1 MKQTREAVW
10 STMMDR
16 NNGFL
21 AGKLLKAVPGER
33 RGRFCSCGRA
43 SSWTSEKP
51 PATAICRADRRAT
64 RASEDPAN
72 PCPIPIEFICPTREF
87 VHAEAITGDI
97 SALARLR
104 ICDWSMLS
112 RLDSRSRAVLDGFA
126 RRLCLAVWLA
136 LLSCYI
142 QRWPYQDALG
152 LFQLMCTAAAF
163 GAMALALWKH
173 EHLKSRTLTFWDE
186 GMAFN
191 ALSLLTHGLARL
203 MP

>member
-1 MKQTREAVW
+1 
-10 STMMDR
+10 MMDR

-21 AGKLLKAVPGER
+21 AGKLPKAVPGEC
-33 RGRFCSCGRA
+33 RGRCLLLWPRIVLDVG
-43 SSWTSEKP
+43 E
-51 PATAICRADRRAT
+51 AT
-64 RASEDPAN
+64 RDGNMPSRPPRYPSKRGPAN

-87 VHAEAITGDI
+87 VRAEAITGDI

-142 QRWPYQDALG
+142 QRWPYQHTLG